1 MKQTGRQS
9 QHDDHNEGQEG
20 RKGRLQQMEVVIEDT
35 KVSARERA
43 NDTTKTEIMGTHPVF
58 DPNHLLDFLTKRLGL
73 KNDAALARL
82 LGTTAPVIS
91 KIRHNRLPIGA
102 TLLIAMHEETGL
114 SIRELRNV
122 MGDRRQKYRISTV
135 HFKPKGAVAQ
145 DSEPDGDAGE

>member
-1 MKQTGRQS
+1 
-9 QHDDHNEGQEG
+9 
-20 RKGRLQQMEVVIEDT
+20 MEETKDSVKDSAKAPPEVIEP
-35 KVSARERA
+35 
-43 NDTTKTEIMGTHPVF
+43 HPVF
-58 DPNHLLDFLTKRLGL
+58 DPNHLLDFLTDRLGL

-135 HFKPKGAVAQ
+135 HFKPK
-145 DSEPDGDAGE
+145 DAGEGGAEDAGGDE